1 MHKIFETLRF
11 NRRTYLDFLDQYSL
25 KQLNYIPQNF
35 NNSII
40 WNIIHTIVT
49 EQLLVYDLSGLP
61 VNINENYV
69 SRFKK
74 GTKPNKDITVEEVLY
89 IKNNMMKLIDMT
101 EEDYKSGIF
110 KNYKPYLSSTG
121 ISLNTVDEALKFN
134 LFHEGIH
141 LGVVLSLKKLV

>member
-25 KQLNYIPQNF
+25 KQLNNIPQNF
-35 NNSII
+35 NNSMI
-40 WNIIHTIVT
+40 WNIIHTVVT
-49 EQLLVYDLSGLP
+49 EQLLIYDLSGLP
-61 VNINENYV
+61 MKIDEEYI
-69 SRFKK
+69 SRFRK
-74 GTKPNKDITVEEVLY
+74 GTKPEKDVTAEEVLY

-110 KNYKPYLSSTG
+110 KNYTPYLSSTD

-141 LGVVLSLKKLV
+141 LGVILSIKKLV